1 MKLLHTIFLSIVTS
15 LSASILYAVEC
26 PDIQKLMSLATELSH
41 SIDQDFC
48 THEIN
53 GQHLDWIKNSAFPQ
67 IMNKSF
73 LGVEPPSN
81 WRMVLD
87 DLMQCYTQGN
97 LCSKKVQ
104 EEFAQC
110 TMAKMPIILFQLS
123 PWFSEHCVKMNATV
137 LQGWPVK
144 KSIIMGLINEFT
156 QRHKRNGFGT

>member
-1 MKLLHTIFLSIVTS
+1 MHVLNCIILSVVTS
-15 LSASILYAVEC
+15 LCSGILHAVEC
-26 PDIQKLMSLATELSH
+26 PDFQKLMSLATELRH
-41 SIDQDFC
+41 SINQEFC

-53 GQHLDWIKNSAFPQ
+53 GQHLDWIKNSAFPK

-81 WRMVLD
+81 WRMLLD
-87 DLMQCYTQGN
+87 DLMQCYTHGN

-137 LQGWPVK
+137 LQGWQVK
-144 KSIIMGLINEFT
+144 KLIIMGLINEFT
-156 QRHKRNGFGT
+156 QRLNRN